1 MKANVCSVQRA
12 TEEKKRKTEKTEWEN
27 EKNRGFGISNENKV
41 GIEVYG
47 GKDWIEVGLIKGW
60 DDMTYGK
67 IYGYI

>member
-1 MKANVCSVQRA
+1 MCVACSEQQKK
-12 TEEKKRKTEKTEWEN
+12 KKRKTEKTEWEN

-41 GIEVYG
+41 GIEVYE

-60 DDMTYGK
+60 DDMTYGR